1 MAENP
6 SARAELM
13 VYVWYPAEAA
23 GKEVKGILFPGAAK
37 IDSAPGVPEGI
48 KDQVFG
54 GNWPRVISGAI
65 TSHVQEDAP
74 IAKSPKAFPVV
85 IFSPGANMTSFQ
97 YSSAIEDLA
106 SHGYIVAAIE
116 HTSEVFAVVFPSG
129 EVRTYSAKRIP
140 HSYIPAPGATKEE
153 YQDKLQTWYRHC
165 VDVRAADTSFVLDK
179 LTQLNGTS
187 EKASQF
193 SGRLDLVHVAAVGH
207 SRGGWAAI
215 LACRRDGRIRACVN
229 EDGTSNGEGL
239 QYPGAPTP
247 KQPILYVEVPPTL
260 PADWVVLKELH
271 LTADEWVQQWHEK
284 AYKEFNAFPAGGYF
298 VELKLPGMVHYSFT
312 DEVFLQ
318 AAKEGAKD
326 KEEMALRSLRL
337 TEDVTRAFLDKHL
350 KGEKQT

>member
-1 MAENP
+1 
-6 SARAELM
+6 
-13 VYVWYPAEAA
+13 
-23 GKEVKGILFPGAAK
+23 
-37 IDSAPGVPEGI
+37 
-48 KDQVFG
+48 
-54 GNWPRVISGAI
+54 
-65 TSHVQEDAP
+65 
-74 IAKSPKAFPVV
+74 
-85 IFSPGANMTSFQ
+85 
-97 YSSAIEDLA
+97 
-106 SHGYIVAAIE
+106 
-116 HTSEVFAVVFPSG
+116 
-129 EVRTYSAKRIP
+129 
-140 HSYIPAPGATKEE
+140 
-153 YQDKLQTWYRHC
+153 
-165 VDVRAADTSFVLDK
+165 
-179 LTQLNGTS
+179 
-187 EKASQF
+187 
-193 SGRLDLVHVAAVGH
+193 
-207 SRGGWAAI
+207 
-215 LACRRDGRIRACVN
+215 VN